1 MPQKLMMSTDNI
13 DEYLAAA
20 HDDEY
25 QIKPFSSKNSL
36 NNMNPR
42 DNRDLD
48 IETFRSIEESY

>member
-1 MPQKLMMSTDNI
+1 MMSTDNI

-36 NNMNPR
+36 NNINPR